1 MRKSLLYVF
10 AVICTMGFFTACGD
24 DDDSS
29 SSGNWQDL
37 SKTYEGKSVNL
48 VMGEVTV
55 PVDGK
60 SVVIAASSAEKASV
74 TLNNIIPENKSVAID
89 AALKEADGTYT
100 FTGESTVGDCVVSV
114 NGTVKGGVASVVYTR
129 KLTSSIVG
137 NWSLKV
143 GVEAIYANIVTGNST
158 IDDLVR
164 MIKPAISNL
173 IWGKVSAVNVNLP
186 EDGIFDVSWRPI
198 GASEDKGLGEITKMA
213 SIQYCVVDGKFMVA
227 VDKNYV
233 TVLTTL
239 LQQAAGDKLEAAG
252 ISIDEIM
259 KLLVDLGGYYGLP
272 LNMKVDGSEATFYAD
287 KDLIV
292 PVLTMIAPILK
303 PMVPENYQQMVDMV
317 LQLLP
322 NAKTLEFGLNFTK

>member
-1 MRKSLLYVF
+1 
-10 AVICTMGFFTACGD
+10 
-24 DDDSS
+24 
-29 SSGNWQDL
+29 
-37 SKTYEGKSVNL
+37 
-48 VMGEVTV
+48 
-55 PVDGK
+55 
-60 SVVIAASSAEKASV
+60 
-74 TLNNIIPENKSVAID
+74 
-89 AALKEADGTYT
+89 LKEADGTYT

-164 MIKPAISNL
+164 MIKPVISNL
-173 IWGKVSAVNVNLP
+173 IWGKVSVVNVNLP

-198 GASEDKGLGEITKMA
+198 GASEDKGIGEITKMA